1 MATASVQ
8 LNLRITVEL
17 NEKIEAAV
25 AVTGEK
31 KSEIIR
37 KALEAYLNK

>member
-17 NEKIEAAV
+17 NAKLDAAV
-25 AVTGEK
+25 AALGEK